1 MFYTVI
7 SKLLI
12 QINICKIPEEAA
24 IDRRLAKFVSALSIR
39 EVAHRTRT
47 RRECNIAVSRFL
59 E

>member
-24 IDRRLAKFVSALSIR
+24 VDRRLAKFVSALSIER
-39 EVAHRTRT
+39 
-47 RRECNIAVSRFL
+47 
-59 E
+59 